1 MLPLQLAVHVSTASS
16 LERHNPSQKLT
27 QGKVQV
33 IGYCA
38 RAVCEDRTNQLAPYI
53 VASLSILVAPTLFAA
68 SIYMALGRLIRSV
81 HSEHHSV
88 IPLRWL
94 TKTFVAGDVF
104 SFFIQGNG
112 GSMMAVKS
120 IGMKTGEKVVVA
132 GLLVQIIIFG
142 FFCYVTFSW
151 HMNLRREPTRA
162 SQGSKTKWKSVVR
175 MIYITSGL
183 IMVRSVFRVIEY
195 AMGRSAYLLRHEW
208 PAYVF
213 DASLMVC
220 TMLLYSIYYPGS
232 LVPSRVLSL
241 LEDEP
246 ERQSYAL
253 SP

>member
-1 MLPLQLAVHVSTASS
+1 MV
-16 LERHNPSQKLT
+16 
-27 QGKVQV
+27 
-33 IGYCA
+33 
-38 RAVCEDRTNQLAPYI
+38 
-53 VASLSILVAPTLFAA
+53 
-68 SIYMALGRLIRSV
+68 LGRLIRSL
-81 HSEHHSV
+81 HSEHHSA

-112 GSMMAVKS
+112 GSMMAVKR

-142 FFCYVTFSW
+142 FFCYVAVSW
-151 HMNLRREPTRA
+151 HRKLHREPTRA
-162 SQGSKTKWKSVVR
+162 SQGPKTKWKSVVR

-183 IMVRSVFRVIEY
+183 IMARSVFRVIEY
-195 AMGRSAYLLRHEW
+195 AMGRSAYLLKHEW

-220 TMLLYSIYYPGS
+220 TMLLYIVYYPGS
-232 LVPSRVLSL
+232 LIPSRVSSL

-246 ERQSYAL
+246 ERQFYAL
-253 SP
+253 SS